1 MITELTLDHS
11 IGINNILVVDGYSK
25 DRTVEVAKSLNARVI
40 FKHGK
45 GKTDALK
52 TAVEHVDTPYM
63 LVIDGNY
70 TYDVKNIDRF
80 LQHMDNYD
88 EIIGARIPVDKRS
101 MTWLHR
107 FGNRLKQ
114 RYSTS

>member
-1 MITELTLDHS
+1 MITDLTLDHS

-45 GKTDALK
+45 GNTDALK

-70 TYDVKNIDRF
+70 TYDVK
-80 LQHMDNYD
+80 M
-88 EIIGARIPVDKRS
+88 
-101 MTWLHR
+101 
-107 FGNRLKQ
+107 
-114 RYSTS
+114 